1 MRLKGEVGKWREM
14 ERFEWK
20 VGVETAFFC
29 AAASFL
35 FFSGECQVL
44 ADGGGGHGQKGG
56 LRARGQ
62 GSQTVGQGTWYKGIL
77 PSAGTKL
84 TGV

>member
-1 MRLKGEVGKWREM
+1 MPVLCVASRLLSSTLATKNPRWRCSAWWRKPLSGKMRLKGEVGKWREM

-35 FFSGECQVL
+35 FFFGGMSG
-44 ADGGGGHGQKGG
+44 
-56 LRARGQ
+56 
-62 GSQTVGQGTWYKGIL
+62 
-77 PSAGTKL
+77 
-84 TGV
+84 TG